1 MLTYFYVRSA
11 LGQDIQS
18 YFAKFP
24 SFRGWGF
31 IPPIAGLF
39 MGALPSRH
47 HDCGF
52 KVSCTS
58 FLYTSTLKPLPA
70 YLLSKAIADLFM
82 GARGILSHPLLIS
95 LWVLVALKKTVFV
108 AVFFLFFYSYF
119 TIVSSG
125 LLRILQRRV

>member
-1 MLTYFYVRSA
+1 MASLIA
-11 LGQDIQS
+11 
-18 YFAKFP
+18 
-24 SFRGWGF
+24 WHF

-70 YLLSKAIADLFM
+70 YQLSKAADDLFM
-82 GARGILSHPLLIS
+82 GAMARVWGRCAAH
-95 LWVLVALKKTVFV
+95 WFV
-108 AVFFLFFYSYF
+108 RIAKPDGFLFVDPRCA
-119 TIVSSG
+119 TTDVV
-125 LLRILQRRV
+125 LLRKGCI